1 MAGQITSRG
10 KNVWLVRI
18 YLGRDESGKRIYLNK
33 TIHGPRK
40 AALAWLNQRF
50 TERDAGV
57 AVKPAQQFLNEYLD
71 RWPETAAKP
80 KVRPKTLLGYRNT
93 LDCHI
98 RSAHGARPLSK
109 ITPLDVQQAF
119 QAMPHK
125 GLAARTIEYT
135 RMVLKQALKQAIQW
149 RLLTFNP
156 CEGVPVPRRERR
168 EMQALSPEQARR
180 FLAVARGTRHGA
192 LFELAITTGLRPS
205 EYLALKWEDRDFGRG
220 TLSVVRSLDAEP
232 GGGYRLEETK
242 TRNSRR
248 VVKLLPGVLSASVEH
263 RQAQQ
268 RQREEAGERWKE
280 QGFVFTNEVGGPLE
294 RHNLA
299 HRHFRKILEQAGL
312 PQVRLYDL
320 RHTAATLALAAGVP
334 VKVVSE
340 MLGHSSVA
348 LTLDVYSHVLPHMQ
362 EDAARRMAALLENCG
377 VDEGA
382 KRHTISKQPLQI
394 PKRNVALVINGNG
407 GRDRTRTCDLL
418 RVKRTRAIFEAVGN
432 KRQIPPH
439 QRLAPPQ

>member
-1 MAGQITSRG
+1 MSGLSASTSAATSRASASTST
-10 KNVWLVRI
+10 RPSTA
-18 YLGRDESGKRIYLNK
+18 RAR
-33 TIHGPRK
+33 PP
-40 AALAWLNQRF
+40 WLNQRL

-57 AVKPAQQFLNEYLD
+57 AVKPAQQTLNEYLD
-71 RWPETAAKP
+71 RWLETAAKP
-80 KVRPKTLLGYRNT
+80 KVRPKTLLGYRNL

-98 RSAHGARPLSK
+98 RPALGTRPLGK
-109 ITPLDVQQAF
+109 ISPLEVQQAF
-119 QAMPHK
+119 QTMQEK
-125 GLAARTIEYT
+125 GLSARTIEYA
-135 RMVLKQALKQAIQW
+135 RMILKQAFRQAIQW

-156 CEGVPVPRRERR
+156 CDGVPIPRRERR

-192 LFELAITTGLRPS
+192 LFELALTTGLRPS
-205 EYLALKWEDRDFGRG
+205 EYLALKWEDIDFERG

-248 VVKLLPGVLSASVEH
+248 VVKLLPGVLSALLEH

-280 QGFVFTNEVGGPLE
+280 QGFVFTNELGGPLE

-299 HRHFRKILEQAGL
+299 HRHLRKILEEAGL
-312 PQVRLYDL
+312 PQIRLYDL
-320 RHTAATLALAAGVP
+320 RHTAATLALSAGVP

-362 EDAARRMAALLENCG
+362 EDAARRMAALLEDSG
-377 VDEGA
+377 GEEA
-382 KRHTISKQPLQI
+382 PKRHTIGTQPVKI
-394 PKRNVALVINGNG
+394 PKRNVM
-407 GRDRTRTCDLL
+407 
-418 RVKRTRAIFEAVGN
+418 
-432 KRQIPPH
+432 
-439 QRLAPPQ
+439 

>member
-1 MAGQITSRG
+1 MAGQIIPRG

-40 AALAWLNQRF
+40 AAQAWLNQRL

-57 AVKPAQQFLNEYLD
+57 AVKPAQQTLNEYLD
-71 RWPETAAKP
+71 RWLETAAKP
-80 KVRPKTLLGYRNT
+80 KVRPKTLLGYRSI
-93 LDCHI
+93 LDCHV
-98 RSAHGARPLSK
+98 RPALGTRPLAK
-109 ITPLDVQQAF
+109 ITSLEVQQAF
-119 QAMPHK
+119 QDMRDK
-125 GLAARTIEYT
+125 GLSARTIEYT
-135 RMVLKQALKQAIQW
+135 RMILKQAFKQAIQW

-156 CEGVPVPRRERR
+156 CDGVQIPRRERR

-180 FLAVARGTRHGA
+180 FLAVARGTHHGA
-192 LFELAITTGLRPS
+192 LFELALTTGLRPS
-205 EYLALKWEDRDFGRG
+205 EYLALKWEDIDFERG

-248 VVKLLPGVLSASVEH
+248 VVKLLPGVLSALVEH

-268 RQREEAGERWKE
+268 RQREEAGERWNE
-280 QGFVFTNEVGGPLE
+280 QGFVFTNELGGPLQ

-299 HRHFRKILEQAGL
+299 HRYFRKILEEAGL
-312 PQVRLYDL
+312 PQIRLYDL

-362 EDAARRMAALLENCG
+362 EDAARRMAALLEESES
-377 VDEGA
+377 DQAA
-382 KRHTISKQPLQI
+382 KRHTRGTQAT
-394 PKRNVALVINGNG
+394 KRLSGK
-407 GRDRTRTCDLL
+407 LM
-418 RVKRTRAIFEAVGN
+418 
-432 KRQIPPH
+432 
-439 QRLAPPQ
+439 

>member
-1 MAGQITSRG
+1 MLYLVFKVQCLPIVCYCVRMLPSVMAGQIISRG

-18 YLGRDESGKRIYLNK
+18 YVGRDEAGKRIYLNK

-40 AALAWLNQRF
+40 AAQAWLNQRL

-57 AVKPAQQFLNEYLD
+57 AVKPAQQTLNEYLD
-71 RWPETAAKP
+71 RWLETAAKP
-80 KVRPKTLLGYRNT
+80 KVRPKTLLSYRNI
-93 LDCHI
+93 LDCHV
-98 RSAHGARPLSK
+98 RPALGARPLSK
-109 ITPLDVQQAF
+109 ITPLEVQQAL
-119 QAMPHK
+119 QAMSDK
-125 GLAARTIEYT
+125 GLSTRTIEYT
-135 RMVLKQALKQAIQW
+135 RMILKQAFKQAIQW

-156 CEGVPVPRRERR
+156 CDGVPIPRRERR

-192 LFELAITTGLRPS
+192 LFELALTTGLRPS
-205 EYLALKWEDRDFGRG
+205 EYLALKWEDIDFERG

-248 VVKLLPGVLSASVEH
+248 VVKLLPGVLKALLEH

-268 RQREEAGERWKE
+268 RLREEAGERWKE
-280 QGFVFTNEVGGPLE
+280 QGFVFTNELGGPLE

-299 HRHFRKILEQAGL
+299 HRHLRKILEEAGL
-312 PQVRLYDL
+312 PQIRLYDL
-320 RHTAATLALAAGVP
+320 RHTAATLALSAGVP

-362 EDAARRMAALLENCG
+362 EDAARRMAALLEDGGEEEG
-377 VDEGA
+377 V
-382 KRHTISKQPLQI
+382 KRHTIGTQGLKIAGKNSM
-394 PKRNVALVINGNG
+394 
-407 GRDRTRTCDLL
+407 
-418 RVKRTRAIFEAVGN
+418 
-432 KRQIPPH
+432 
-439 QRLAPPQ
+439 

>member
-1 MAGQITSRG
+1 MAGQIISRG

-18 YLGRDESGKRIYLNK
+18 YLGRDEAGKRIYLNK

-40 AALAWLNQRF
+40 AAQAWLNQRL

-57 AVKPAQQFLNEYLD
+57 AVKPAQQTLNEYLD
-71 RWPETAAKP
+71 RWLETAAKL
-80 KVRPKTLLGYRNT
+80 KVRPKTLVGYQSV

-98 RSAHGARPLSK
+98 RPALGSRPLSK
-109 ITPLDVQQAF
+109 ITPLEVQQAF
-119 QAMPHK
+119 QAMQEK
-125 GLAARTIEYT
+125 GLSARTIEYA
-135 RMVLKQALKQAIQW
+135 RMILKQAFKRAIQW

-156 CEGVPVPRRERR
+156 CDGVPIPRRERR

-180 FLAVARGTRHGA
+180 FLAVVRGTRYGA
-192 LFELAITTGLRPS
+192 LFELALTTGLRPS
-205 EYLALKWEDRDFGRG
+205 EYLALKWEDIDFERG

-248 VVKLLPGVLSASVEH
+248 VVKLLPGVLSALVEH

-280 QGFVFTNEVGGPLE
+280 QGFVFTNELGGPLE

-299 HRHFRKILEQAGL
+299 HRHLRKILEEAGL
-312 PQVRLYDL
+312 PQIRLYDL
-320 RHTAATLALAAGVP
+320 RHTAATLALSAGVP

-362 EDAARRMAALLENCG
+362 EDAARRMAALLEEGGDEEG
-377 VDEGA
+377 V
-382 KRHTISKQPLQI
+382 KRHTIGTQPVKI
-394 PKRNVALVINGNG
+394 PKRNVM
-407 GRDRTRTCDLL
+407 
-418 RVKRTRAIFEAVGN
+418 
-432 KRQIPPH
+432 
-439 QRLAPPQ
+439 